1 VSSVADVP
9 RGKASNNKNRGQAMR
24 RLEGFGSRYWL
35 AGILGILVCVN
46 VSAAPIPF
54 KRGPVSYDLKGE
66 PLKEFLTRFF
76 AEQGMQVV
84 LSPLVESQSGTL
96 NGPRAGSSDEV
107 FRSIAS
113 ANQLSAYYDG
123 SAVYIYK
130 LNERITRYF
139 AVPTNR
145 VEDFVRAFHEMRLGD
160 SANTFNARADS
171 GLIVVSGAPRFVE
184 QAQEL
189 SDTLRHQQL
198 TTAATMRVFPLKYA
212 WASDT
217 SFTAGTRE
225 ITVPGVAS
233 ILQQL
238 MYGQDQLPDFGAV
251 RDRAVRTNSVSLKG
265 RGLAAGADYSSN
277 RSAGDLPP
285 LNRPRSS
292 DVVYEDEVTTPS
304 FGAKPLPNRSRDIRI
319 VADRYRNA
327 VIVRDSPDSM
337 ALYADLIRQLDVE
350 PQIVQLEATII
361 DVNKRK
367 LRDIGVDW
375 RWKNAR
381 NEVLF
386 GGDET
391 VKQQFLSALG
401 ANNVDYLPQRSAG
414 LQLGAIIGD
423 SYKFIARINALA
435 DQGVTHVVSRPQ
447 VLTLNDV
454 EAVIENTRTL
464 YVPVNGAYEVDLF
477 NVVAGTILR
486 VTPHIVVDG
495 GRQRIRLL
503 VGIEDGDVSISAT
516 NSRNQIINYPSVTRA
531 AVNTQALINENE
543 SLLLGGL
550 VRNLSGKNVD
560 KIPGLGNVPV
570 LGALFRREAKQQE
583 RVERL
588 FLITPRL
595 VPLNSIVGQTPV
607 IRDDMS
613 VESIKADDEA
623 REAAEKREERQR
635 RKQRRSAPI
644 TSATDP
650 GVNDSSATLAL
661 NSSSE
666 VAQPA
671 INAPSDGHEGH

>member
-1 VSSVADVP
+1 
-9 RGKASNNKNRGQAMR
+9 MR
-24 RLEGFGSRYWL
+24 LGRTRALSCWL
-35 AGILGILVCVN
+35 ALVLGACVGMPAW
-46 VSAAPIPF
+46 AAPIPF
-54 KRGPVSYDLKGE
+54 QRGQVSYDLKGE

-84 LSPLVESQSGTL
+84 LSPLVESQAGTL
-96 NGPRAGSSDEV
+96 NGPRAGSPEQV

-123 SAVYIYK
+123 SAVYVYK

-160 SANTFNARADS
+160 SANTFNARAES
-171 GLIVVSGAPRFVE
+171 GLVVVTGAPRFIE
-184 QAQEL
+184 QAKEL
-189 SDTLRHQQL
+189 TDTLKHQQL
-198 TTAATMRVFPLKYA
+198 TTSATMRVFTLKYA

-217 SFTAGTRE
+217 TFTAGSRE

-238 MYGQDQLPDFGAV
+238 MYSQEQMPDFAGA
-251 RDRAVRTNSVSLKG
+251 RDRARSTTQASLKG
-265 RGLAAGADYSSN
+265 RGLAAGAATST
-277 RSAGDLPP
+277 RVAGELPP
-285 LNRPRSS
+285 PARPPGEEI
-292 DVVYEDEVTTPS
+292 VFEDEVTTPS
-304 FGAKPLPNRSRDIRI
+304 FGSYQAQRSRDVRI

-327 VIVRDSPDSM
+327 VIVRDSPESM
-337 ALYADLIRQLDVE
+337 NLYADLIRQLDIE

-361 DVNKRK
+361 DVDKRK
-367 LRDIGVDW
+367 LRDIGIDW
-375 RWKNAR
+375 RWR
-381 NEVLF
+381 NGRSEVLF
-386 GGDET
+386 GGDDT
-391 VKQQFLSALG
+391 VKQQFLNALG
-401 ANNVDYLPQRSAG
+401 ANNIDYLPQRSAG

-423 SYKFIARINALA
+423 SYNFIARVNALA

-495 GRQRIRLL
+495 DRQRIRLL
-503 VGIEDGDVSISAT
+503 VGIEDGDVTLSAT
-516 NSRNQIINYPSVTRA
+516 NTRGQIVNYPSVTRA

-550 VRNLSGKNVD
+550 VRNLSGKDVD
-560 KIPGLGNVPV
+560 KIPGLGDIPV
-570 LGALFRREAKQQE
+570 LGALFRREAKRME

-595 VPLNSIVGQTPV
+595 VPLNTIVGQTPQPRANEEISV
-607 IRDDMS
+607 DTLHIDDA
-613 VESIKADDEA
+613 E
-623 REAAEKREERQR
+623 REAAEKRE
-635 RKQRRSAPI
+635 RKAKKDAGVPSASVTPLPAPVQPVAA
-644 TSATDP
+644 AT
-650 GVNDSSATLAL
+650 
-661 NSSSE
+661 
-666 VAQPA
+666 PA
-671 INAPSDGHEGH
+671 VTTPAP

>member
-1 VSSVADVP
+1 MRKLECGVMRWLVAGV
-9 RGKASNNKNRGQAMR
+9 
-24 RLEGFGSRYWL
+24 
-35 AGILGILVCVN
+35 LGALVCAS

-54 KRGPVSYDLKGE
+54 KRGQVSYDLKGE

-76 AEQGMQVV
+76 AEQGMQVM

-96 NGPRAGSSDEV
+96 NGPRAGNSEEV

-171 GLIVVSGAPRFVE
+171 GLIVVSGAPRFIE

-189 SDTLRHQQL
+189 SDTLKHQQL
-198 TTAATMRVFPLKYA
+198 TTAATMRVFTLKYA

-238 MYGQDQLPDFGAV
+238 MYGQDQLSDFSGV
-251 RDRAVRTNSVSLKG
+251 SDRAVRTNSVSLKG
-265 RGLAAGADYSSN
+265 RGLAAGAESST
-277 RSAGDLPP
+277 RVAGELPP
-285 LNRPRSS
+285 LNRPRAN
-292 DVVYEDEVTTPS
+292 DVVYQDEVTTPS
-304 FGAKPLPNRSRDIRI
+304 FAAQPQSNKSRDIRI

-327 VIVRDSPDSM
+327 VIVRDSPESM

-350 PQIVQLEATII
+350 PQIVQIEATII

-375 RWKNAR
+375 RWKNGR

-386 GGDET
+386 GGDDS

-401 ANNVDYLPQRSAG
+401 ADNIDYLPQRAAG

-495 GRQRIRLL
+495 DRQRIRLL

-516 NSRNQIINYPSVTRA
+516 NSRSEIVNYPSVTRA

-550 VRNLSGKNVD
+550 VRNLSGKDVD
-560 KIPGLGNVPV
+560 KIPGLGDIPV
-570 LGALFRREAKQQE
+570 LGALFRREAKRYE
-583 RVERL
+583 RIERL

-607 IRDDMS
+607 LHEDIS
-613 VESIKADDEA
+613 VETLKADDEA
-623 REAAEKREERQR
+623 REAAEKREARER
-635 RKQRRSAPI
+635 RKNGSVPV
-644 TSATDP
+644 TSTTTPAV
-650 GVNDSSATLAL
+650 GVSSASPAL
-661 NSSSE
+661 NAVSE
-666 VAQPA
+666 PARTPVAA
-671 INAPSDGHEGH
+671 HVAVSGGR

>member
-1 VSSVADVP
+1 M
-9 RGKASNNKNRGQAMR
+9 GWAMR
-24 RLEGFGSRYWL
+24 KFERKAVRWFVVLVMG
-35 AGILGILVCVN
+35 ALVCAQVF
-46 VSAAPIPF
+46 AAPIPF
-54 KRGPVSYDLKGE
+54 KRGQVSYDLKGE

-84 LSPLVESQSGTL
+84 LSPLVENQSGTL
-96 NGPRAGSSDEV
+96 NGPRSGYSDEV

-123 SAVYIYK
+123 AAVYIYK

-171 GLIVVSGAPRFVE
+171 GLIVVSGAPRFIE
-184 QAQEL
+184 QAQQL
-189 SDTLRHQQL
+189 SDTLKQQQL
-198 TTAATMRVFPLKYA
+198 TTSATMRVFTLKYA

-217 SFTAGTRE
+217 SFTAGSRE

-238 MYGQDQLPDFGAV
+238 MYGPDQLTDFSGV
-251 RDRAVRTNSVSLKG
+251 RDRAVRTTSVSLKG
-265 RGLAAGADYSSN
+265 RGLAAGADSST
-277 RSAGDLPP
+277 RAAGELPP
-285 LNRPRSS
+285 LSRPQAG
-292 DVVYEDEVTTPS
+292 DVVYQDEVTTPS
-304 FGAKPLPNRSRDIRI
+304 FAAQPQPNKARDIRI

-327 VIVRDSPDSM
+327 VIVRDSPESM

-350 PQIVQLEATII
+350 PSIVQIEATII
-361 DVNKRK
+361 DVDKRK
-367 LRDIGVDW
+367 LRDIGIDW
-375 RWKNAR
+375 RWKNGR
-381 NEVLF
+381 SEVLF
-386 GGDET
+386 GGDDT
-391 VKQQFLSALG
+391 VKQQFLQALG
-401 ANNVDYLPQRSAG
+401 ADNIDYLPQRAAG

-423 SYKFIARINALA
+423 SYNFIARVNALA

-486 VTPHIVVDG
+486 VTPHIVTDG
-495 GRQRIRLL
+495 DRKRIRLL

-516 NSRNQIINYPSVTRA
+516 NSRNQIVNYPSVTRA
-531 AVNTQALINENE
+531 AVNTQALINEDE

-550 VRNLSGKNVD
+550 VRNLSGKDVD
-560 KIPGLGNVPV
+560 KIPGFGDIPV
-570 LGALFRREAKQQE
+570 LGALFRREAKRYE

-595 VPLNSIVGQTPV
+595 VPLNSIAGQTPV
-607 IRDDMS
+607 LRDGGDIS
-613 VESIKADDEA
+613 VESLKDDDDA
-623 REAAEKREERQR
+623 REAAEKRAARE
-635 RKQRRSAPI
+635 KRSGKTVPV
-644 TSATDP
+644 TSTDVP
-650 GVNDSSATLAL
+650 AVGVSSASVASNGQAAVGKTPDVPAPVTA
-661 NSSSE
+661 SSR
-666 VAQPA
+666 Q
-671 INAPSDGHEGH
+671 

>member
-1 VSSVADVP
+1 M
-9 RGKASNNKNRGQAMR
+9 RKFERKAVRWFVVLVMGA
-24 RLEGFGSRYWL
+24 
-35 AGILGILVCVN
+35 LVCAQVF
-46 VSAAPIPF
+46 AAPIPF
-54 KRGPVSYDLKGE
+54 KRGQVSYDLKGE

-84 LSPLVESQSGTL
+84 LSPLVENQSGTL
-96 NGPRAGSSDEV
+96 NGPRSGYSDEV

-123 SAVYIYK
+123 AAVYIYK

-171 GLIVVSGAPRFVE
+171 GLIVVSGAPRFIE
-184 QAQEL
+184 QAQQL
-189 SDTLRHQQL
+189 SDTLKQQQL
-198 TTAATMRVFPLKYA
+198 TTSATMRVFTLKYA

-217 SFTAGTRE
+217 SFTAGSRE

-238 MYGQDQLPDFGAV
+238 MYGPDQLTDFSGV
-251 RDRAVRTNSVSLKG
+251 RDRAVRTTSVSLKG
-265 RGLAAGADYSSN
+265 RGLAAGADSST
-277 RSAGDLPP
+277 RAAGELPP
-285 LNRPRSS
+285 LSRPQAG
-292 DVVYEDEVTTPS
+292 DVVYQDEVTTPS
-304 FGAKPLPNRSRDIRI
+304 FAAQPQPNKARDIRI

-327 VIVRDSPDSM
+327 VIVRDSPESM

-350 PQIVQLEATII
+350 PSIVQIEATII
-361 DVNKRK
+361 DVDKRK
-367 LRDIGVDW
+367 LRDIGIDW
-375 RWKNAR
+375 RWKNGR
-381 NEVLF
+381 SEVLF
-386 GGDET
+386 GGDDT
-391 VKQQFLSALG
+391 VKQQFLQALG
-401 ANNVDYLPQRSAG
+401 ADNIDYLPQRAAG

-423 SYKFIARINALA
+423 SYNFIARVNALA

-486 VTPHIVVDG
+486 VTPHIVTDG
-495 GRQRIRLL
+495 DRKRIRLL

-516 NSRNQIINYPSVTRA
+516 NSRNQIVNYPSVTRA
-531 AVNTQALINENE
+531 AVNTQALINEDE

-550 VRNLSGKNVD
+550 VRNLSGKDVD
-560 KIPGLGNVPV
+560 KIPGFGDIPV
-570 LGALFRREAKQQE
+570 LGALFRREAKRYE

-595 VPLNSIVGQTPV
+595 VPLNSIAGQTPV
-607 IRDDMS
+607 LRDGGDIS
-613 VESIKADDEA
+613 VESLKDDDDA
-623 REAAEKREERQR
+623 REAAEKRAARE
-635 RKQRRSAPI
+635 KRSGKTVPV
-644 TSATDP
+644 TSTDVP
-650 GVNDSSATLAL
+650 AVGVSSASVASNGQAAVGKTPDVPAPVTA
-661 NSSSE
+661 SSR
-666 VAQPA
+666 Q
-671 INAPSDGHEGH
+671 

>member
-1 VSSVADVP
+1 MRKLERDLVRSFVA
-9 RGKASNNKNRGQAMR
+9 A
-24 RLEGFGSRYWL
+24 
-35 AGILGILVCVN
+35 ILCLMISATVT
-46 VSAAPIPF
+46 AAPIPF
-54 KRGPVSYDLKGE
+54 KRGQVSYDLKAE

-96 NGPRAGSSDEV
+96 NGPRGGSSEEV
-107 FRSIAS
+107 FRSVAS

-130 LNERITRYF
+130 LNERLTRYF

-184 QAQEL
+184 QAMDL
-189 SDTLRHQQL
+189 SDTLKQQQL
-198 TTAATMRVFPLKYA
+198 TTAATMRIFTLKYA

-217 SFTAGTRE
+217 SFTAGSRE

-238 MYGQDQLPDFGAV
+238 MYGQDQLNEFSGV
-251 RDRAVRTNSVSLKG
+251 RERAVRTNSVSLKG
-265 RGLAAGADYSSN
+265 RGLAAGANPSN
-277 RSAGDLPP
+277 RVAGELPP
-285 LNRPRSS
+285 LNRPQA
-292 DVVYEDEVTTPS
+292 DDIVYQDEVTTPS
-304 FGAKPLPNRSRDIRI
+304 FASQPPPNRSRDIRI

-327 VIVRDSPDSM
+327 VIVRDSPESM

-350 PQIVQLEATII
+350 PQIVQIEATII

-367 LRDIGVDW
+367 LRDIGIDW
-375 RWKNAR
+375 RWKNGR

-386 GGDET
+386 GGDDS

-401 ANNVDYLPQRSAG
+401 ADNIDYLPQRSAG

-423 SYKFIARINALA
+423 SYKFIARVNALA
-435 DQGVTHVVSRPQ
+435 DKGVTHVVSRPQ

-495 GRQRIRLL
+495 DRQRIRLL

-516 NSRNQIINYPSVTRA
+516 NSRSEIVNYPSVTRA

-550 VRNLSGKNVD
+550 VRNLSGNDVD
-560 KIPGLGNVPV
+560 KIPGLGDIPV
-570 LGALFRREAKQQE
+570 LGALFRREAKRYE
-583 RVERL
+583 RIERL

-607 IRDDMS
+607 LNEEIS
-613 VESIKADDEA
+613 VESLKADDEA
-623 REAAEKREERQR
+623 REAAEKRQERELR
-635 RKQRRSAPI
+635 RNGKRPVTTEVKSPVAK
-644 TSATDP
+644 
-650 GVNDSSATLAL
+650 SSASVAP
-661 NSSSE
+661 NVSSE
-666 VAQPA
+666 ISSPVVTPKISSGQR
-671 INAPSDGHEGH
+671 